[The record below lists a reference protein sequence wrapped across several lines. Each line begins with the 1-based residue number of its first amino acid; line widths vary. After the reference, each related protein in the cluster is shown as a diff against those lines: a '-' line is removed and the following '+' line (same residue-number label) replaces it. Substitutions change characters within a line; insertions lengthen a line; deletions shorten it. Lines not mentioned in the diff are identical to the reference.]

1 MIGIKLKGA
10 VAFHTVGL
18 CVGSEPMTVQ
28 ALVCI
33 TARQPDW
40 KMITIALMTLSH
52 SKLQGVNQSL

>member
-1 MIGIKLKGA
+1 MIGIKLKDA

-28 ALVCI
+28 AF
-33 TARQPDW
+33 RMYYNSQPDW

-52 SKLQGVNQSL
+52 SKLRGVNQSL